1 MVEICYANAR
11 NTSVRHGTVLSVE
24 TDILGDA
31 YGRRTLELGS
41 DDEGPVVATLIS
53 RPPSRPTGRAV
64 LYVHGYV
71 DYFFQTHVA
80 EFFVDRGIHFYALD
94 LRKYGRSLLPH
105 QTPNFVRDI
114 SEYFP
119 ELDES
124 VRIIREEEGH
134 ERLLVNAHSTGGLIT
149 ALWAHRSRAERL
161 VDAIFLNSPFFQFNV
176 PWWTRQ
182 TVGPLSTAVARMRP
196 YATIPRGLSEAYGH
210 SIHAD
215 HRGEWKY
222 DLAWK
227 PLNGFPVR
235 AGWLAAIRSAHAR
248 LHAGLD
254 IQTPVLVACSSRSYR
269 RATWSEAAMTADAV
283 LDVEHIAGYASRLGR
298 HVTIV
303 RIDGGMHDLT
313 LSSAP
318 VRERVFAELDT
329 WLAAYLPE

>member
-1 MVEICYANAR
+1 
-11 NTSVRHGTVLSVE
+11 
-24 TDILGDA
+24 
-31 YGRRTLELGS
+31 
-41 DDEGPVVATLIS
+41 LIS

-80 EFFVDRGIHFYALD
+80 DFFVDRGIHFYALD

>member
-1 MVEICYANAR
+1 
-11 NTSVRHGTVLSVE
+11 VE

-31 YGRRTLELGS
+31 YRCRTIDLGS

-64 LYVHGYV
+64 LYLHGYV

-80 EFFVDRGIHFYALD
+80 DFFADRGVHFYALD

-114 SEYFP
+114 GEYYP
-119 ELDES
+119 ELDEA
-124 VRIIREEEGH
+124 VRIIREEDGH

-149 ALWAHRSRAERL
+149 ALWAHRVRADKL
-161 VDAIFLNSPFFQFNV
+161 VDGIFLNSPFFQFNV

-182 TVGPLSTAVARMRP
+182 TVGPLSTAVSRMRP

-215 HRGEWKY
+215 HHGEWKY

-235 AGWLAAIRSAHAR
+235 VAWLAAIRAAHAR
-248 LHAGLD
+248 LHAGLE
-254 IQTPVLVACSSRSYR
+254 IEAPVLVACSSRSYR

-318 VRERVFAELDT
+318 VRDRVFDELDRWMT
-329 WLAAYLPE
+329 AYLPV

>member
-1 MVEICYANAR
+1 M
-11 NTSVRHGTVLSVE
+11 RHGTVLSVE